1 MNSTVTYSGW
11 FKIFKTSLVLSHSIF
26 FLLKVLHKGAST
38 VSVLGTDLQVWPNK
52 NEKREL
58 KNKEK
63 KEKNPN
69 SDKQQN
75 PATIQQK
82 KAQRNFSLKYST

>member
-1 MNSTVTYSGW
+1 MNNAVTYSGW

-52 NEKREL
+52 NEK
-58 KNKEK
+58 KGIKKQSKETK
-63 KEKNPN
+63 KT
-69 SDKQQN
+69 QF
-75 PATIQQK
+75 
-82 KAQRNFSLKYST
+82 R